1 MGDHLDS
8 VRSFC
13 SRGGGGGRAR
23 FCCTGPFSA
32 ASPGKR
38 WVLATVSAFFFVSL
52 CISIFIYWNDVYDIA
67 GNYFF
72 RAPPPPPP
80 PSTPPRPAIKID
92 FPFNCT
98 NRDPAITCPTS
109 NQSATSQSD
118 KSSAV
123 TCPQYTRW
131 IQEDLRPWKRT
142 GITRDMVDRARDFAN
157 FRVVIVKG
165 KVYVERYQNAYETRD
180 VFTIWGIVQLL
191 RLYPGKVP
199 DLDLMFWCG
208 DRPAI
213 LKREHNHV
221 KHLPPV
227 FHYCGDDESY
237 DIVFPDWSYWGWIEV
252 NIKPW
257 TIMLEAL
264 KESNKKTKWKDREP
278 YAYWRGNPYVSPR
291 RGELMKCNL
300 SKQHEWNARLY
311 REDWGAERQEG
322 FKHSNLEDQCTH
334 RYKIYIEGVSWS
346 VSEKYILACDS
357 MTLLVDPKYYD
368 FFTRSLVS
376 KTHYWPIRTSHM
388 CTDVKSA
395 VDWGNDNTDKAQAIA
410 EMASKFI
417 QEDLKMEFVYD
428 YMFHLLSEYGKL
440 FKYQP
445 TIPPGAVEVCSET
458 TLACPGDGLWR
469 KFMVD
474 SMVTSPKAT
483 LPCTIPL

>member
-1 MGDHLDS
+1 MRDYLNS
-8 VRSFC
+8 VRSFW
-13 SRGGGGGRAR
+13 SRGGGGGAP
-23 FCCTGPFSA
+23 FCCTGPSSA

-72 RAPPPPPP
+72 RAPPAT
-80 PSTPPRPAIKID
+80 TPTRPAIKID
-92 FPFNCT
+92 FPFNCS
-98 NRDPAITCPTS
+98 NRDPAITCPTF
-109 NQSATSQSD
+109 NQSVSTSQTN

-131 IQEDLRPWKRT
+131 IQEDLRPWNMT
-142 GITRDMVDRARDFAN
+142 GITREMVDRARDFAD

-165 KVYVERYQNAYETRD
+165 KVYVERYQNAYQTRD

-208 DRPAI
+208 DMPAI
-213 LKREHNHV
+213 SKRKHNHV

-227 FHYCGDDESY
+227 FHYCGDDKSY

-257 TIMLEAL
+257 MSMVETLR
-264 KESNKKTKWKDREP
+264 ESNNKTKWKDREP
-278 YAYWRGNPYVSPR
+278 YAYWRGNPYVSR
-291 RGELMKCNL
+291 RRRELLKCNI
-300 SKQHEWNARLY
+300 SKKHEWNARLY
-311 REDWGAERQEG
+311 GEDWGVERQEG

-334 RYKIYIEGVSWS
+334 
-346 VSEKYILACDS
+346 
-357 MTLLVDPKYYD
+357 
-368 FFTRSLVS
+368 SLVS
-376 KTHYWPIRTSHM
+376 KTHYWPIRTSRM
-388 CTDVKSA
+388 CKDVKSA
-395 VDWGNDNTDKAQAIA
+395 VEWGNTHTDKAQAIA
-410 EMASKFI
+410 ETASKFI

-469 KFMVD
+469 NFMVD
-474 SMVTSPKAT
+474 SLVTSPKAT
-483 LPCTIPL
+483 LPCTIPI